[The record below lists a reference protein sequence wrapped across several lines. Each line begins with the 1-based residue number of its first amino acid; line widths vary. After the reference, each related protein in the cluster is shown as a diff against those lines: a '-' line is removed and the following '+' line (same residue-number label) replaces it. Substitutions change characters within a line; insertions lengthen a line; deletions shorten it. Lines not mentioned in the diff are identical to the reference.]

1 MDKVD
6 IISVRKIRIVTSRGT
21 KNWTLEDTGLPSSRI
36 KFVKLFRFNA
46 KKEDMEYELQTYSTR
61 PVKISSVLYSTA
73 ADLNLNNF
81 V

>member
-36 KFVKLFRFNA
+36 KFVKLSRFNA
-46 KKEDMEYELQTYSTR
+46 KK
-61 PVKISSVLYSTA
+61 
-73 ADLNLNNF
+73 
-81 V
+81 

>member
-1 MDKVD
+1 
-6 IISVRKIRIVTSRGT
+6 
-21 KNWTLEDTGLPSSRI
+21 
-36 KFVKLFRFNA
+36 
-46 KKEDMEYELQTYSTR
+46 MEYELQTYSTR